1 LRDLLSMPVA
11 AIDVGDELPVGAS
24 EQAIE
29 PHCLRE
35 GLLEVRGNG
44 LQPRLGLAESQAH
57 RQRRLV
63 LLLLVLLLAGLA
75 PAPAALTGTGCPAR
89 RSAAGGRA
97 LPTAAA
103 QAWCIAALPTCT
115 RDARAAQVGLEARAL
130 DRLRLQAAQW
140 SRLGG
145 SVACGT
151 GLSAVRPGT
160 ARKFPPQILRGA
172 LADSDSPEQTQK
184 SFRLSA
190 D

>member
-145 SVACGT
+145 SVLRGRGCA
-151 GLSAVRPGT
+151 SGT
-160 ARKFPPQILRGA
+160 AHKFPPQILRGG
-172 LADSDSPEQTQK
+172 LADSV
-184 SFRLSA
+184 A
-190 D
+190 

>member
-1 LRDLLSMPVA
+1 MPVA

-44 LQPRLGLAESQAH
+44 LQPRLGLADGQAH

-97 LPTAAA
+97 RALPTAAA
-103 QAWCIAALPTCT
+103 QAWCIAALPTGT

-172 LADSDSPEQTQK
+172 
-184 SFRLSA
+184 FGRLVA
-190 D
+190 PIT

>member
-1 LRDLLSMPVA
+1 MPVA

-44 LQPRLGLAESQAH
+44 LQPRLGLADGQAH

-89 RSAAGGRA
+89 RSAAGGRARA

-151 GLSAVRPGT
+151 RGCASGTAHNFLLRSCAVLGRLEWHATNTKKLRTLGGLSG
-160 ARKFPPQILRGA
+160 
-172 LADSDSPEQTQK
+172 
-184 SFRLSA
+184 
-190 D
+190 

>member
-1 LRDLLSMPVA
+1 MRDLLSMPVA

-44 LQPRLGLAESQAH
+44 LQPRLGLADGQAH

-89 RSAAGGRA
+89 RSAAGGRARA

-172 LADSDSPEQTQK
+172 LADSW
-184 SFRLSA
+184 RL
-190 D
+190 

>member
-1 LRDLLSMPVA
+1 MPVA

-44 LQPRLGLAESQAH
+44 LQPRLGLADGQAR

-97 LPTAAA
+97 RALPTAAA
-103 QAWCIAALPTCT
+103 QAWCIAALPTGT
-115 RDARAAQVGLEARAL
+115 RDARAAQQVGLEARAL

-145 SVACGT
+145 SVT
-151 GLSAVRPGT
+151 V
-160 ARKFPPQILRGA
+160 LRGRGLCVRDCSQISSSDLA
-172 LADSDSPEQTQK
+172 RCLADSWPEQTQK
-184 SFRLSA
+184 SSRLSA